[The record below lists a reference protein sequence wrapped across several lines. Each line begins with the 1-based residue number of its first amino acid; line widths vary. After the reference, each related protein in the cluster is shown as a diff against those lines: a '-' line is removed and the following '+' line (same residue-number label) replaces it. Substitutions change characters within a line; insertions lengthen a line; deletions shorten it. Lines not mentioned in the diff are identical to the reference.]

1 MGTKERLIALQY
13 RVNKLQSLIKRME
26 TFYDSESKELQILK
40 QRYNQERLSDLMK
53 NGLKN
58 YETEGWWMNRY

>member
-1 MGTKERLIALQY
+1 
-13 RVNKLQSLIKRME
+13 ME
-26 TFYDSESKELQILK
+26 TFYESESKELQILK